1 MLTSTLFRFVFL
13 PLFLFC
19 NIRPEGR
26 ALTWVAFESDTAYIV
41 IMMLFS
47 ISNGYVGSIC
57 MMSGPQLVKGE
68 EALTAAN
75 MMVAC
80 LGLGLGLGS
89 FLSNFFASTPSSLI
103 RFKKRQSISQTT
115 DVSKLLQE

>member
-1 MLTSTLFRFVFL
+1 MFRFVFL

-19 NIRPEGR
+19 NIRPDGR
-26 ALTWVAFESDTAYIV
+26 ALTWVAFESDTAYIM

-89 FLSNFFASTPSSLI
+89 FLSNFFAKLI
-103 RFKKRQSISQTT
+103 
-115 DVSKLLQE
+115 